1 MKVKK
6 LLSITLLGI
15 LSFLLAGCG
24 GQSVS
29 EEKVIKVGVV
39 GEATEQWDPIIETFE
54 KEGIK
59 IELVHFLD
67 YSQPNQALADGE
79 IDLNAFQ
86 HYAFLEQDIKDRG
99 FELTPIG
106 ETILTVLG
114 VYSEKIESLEELKEG
129 AKIAIPG
136 DATNSGRSLK
146 LLEEAGVIKVDEAK
160 GHAPTLNDIT
170 ENPKNVEFIE
180 VESAQTPRMLADV
193 DLALITAGYAVDS
206 GLSPRED
213 ALFLETSKPGV
224 YNPFVNLIVA
234 RTEDKDNE
242 LYNRIVEEYR
252 TDKVAKV
259 IEEVYKGA
267 YVPVWE

>member
-1 MKVKK
+1 MNLWLKTK
-6 LLSITLLGI
+6 LQYQVIT
-15 LSFLLAGCG
+15 
-24 GQSVS
+24 
-29 EEKVIKVGVV
+29 
-39 GEATEQWDPIIETFE
+39 
-54 KEGIK
+54 
-59 IELVHFLD
+59 
-67 YSQPNQALADGE
+67 
-79 IDLNAFQ
+79 
-86 HYAFLEQDIKDRG
+86 
-99 FELTPIG
+99 
-106 ETILTVLG
+106 
-114 VYSEKIESLEELKEG
+114 
-129 AKIAIPG
+129 
-136 DATNSGRSLK
+136 SGRSLK